1 MASSKEQ
8 QYKQYYDMIMSLPFV
23 KSLLKKNKK
32 LEKKYKKEKIKNKA
46 LQTILYDLSYV
57 KSPANKIRKIGKLRK
72 DKFDLLNNN
81 IVVKKE
87 FVDDDEISVTDVI
100 FIGENMN
107 KKENIVYDLVDDEDG
122 ENELNEGFDE
132 DDEKAIEVITSLKN
146 ELKTNE
152 PTTNRN
158 QVEKE
163 TDEREGAS
171 EGTVGSLEEEEE
183 EEEEVEEEEEEVE
196 EEEEEEVEEEEEE
209 EVEEEEEEEV
219 EEEEEEEVEEEEA
232 EEEEAEEEEAEEE
245 EAEEEEVEEEEA
257 EEEEAEEEEVEEEV
271 EEEEVEEEEVEEEE
285 VEEEEEEEGA
295 SEGTLGSLEPEEE
308 MEVEEV
314 IVNGKKY
321 YTTNVK
327 NGIIYEVLPDDDIG
341 PEIGAFKDGKAKFYK
356 K

>member
-209 EVEEEEEEEV
+209 EVEEEE
-219 EEEEEEEVEEEEA
+219 A